1 MASSIYSATY
11 APSHTRPGN
20 RSSRGQ
26 GGQAT
31 LLVIGAAFVLIAG
44 AFALVAIAGAI
55 TGKGRV
61 QRAADLAAVS
71 AARSMRDDLPRLLTP
86 PALPNGLP
94 NPIHLEKA
102 AYLMRARGAALQAAR
117 ANGVAAGRVRI
128 SFPDLASC
136 VPLRAKVTVVADLD
150 VSGGHGAV
158 EASAVAEASAPATT
172 IGGMSAMASGGGYS
186 GRLIYRQGEGMRPD
200 VAAAF
205 DRMAAAAAA
214 AGIELLVSSGFRSN
228 AEQAALFAAHPDPRW
243 VAPPGRSLHRC
254 ATELDLGPASAY
266 GWLAANASRFSFVQ
280 RYSWEP
286 WHFGLDIGPAPCS
299 AAGDTVSAEGA
310 AIGKDAASGGDGAFA
325 GSGGLPSFVPVRFRS
340 PLLRAT
346 AHWNVSAALL
356 AAQLMAESNF
366 NPYAV
371 SPAGAQG
378 IAQFIPSTA
387 AAYGLDD
394 PFDPV
399 EAIDTQAHLM
409 SDLLRRFGSAQLALA
424 AYNAGPA
431 SVEACNCVPSI
442 PETTAYVSRI
452 LALLGGA
459 GALIAPSFEVRL
471 VA

>member
-1 MASSIYSATY
+1 MASSICSATY
-11 APSHTRPGN
+11 AASRMWPGN
-20 RSSRGQ
+20 RPSKGQ

-31 LLVIGAAFVLIAG
+31 LLVIGAVFVLIAG

-128 SFPDLASC
+128 SFPDLTSFA
-136 VPLRAKVTVVADLD
+136 PLRAKTTVVADLD
-150 VSGGHGAV
+150 VSGGRGAV
-158 EASAVAEASAPATT
+158 EASAVAEASAPATA
-172 IGGMSAMASGGGYS
+172 IGGMPAIASGGGYS

-205 DRMAAAAAA
+205 DRIAAAAAA
-214 AGIELLVSSGFRSN
+214 AGIELLVNSGFRSD

-254 ATELDLGPASAY
+254 ATELDLGPTSAY
-266 GWLAANASRFSFVQ
+266 AWLAANASRFGFVQ

-286 WHFGLDIGPAPCS
+286 WHFGLDTGPAPCS
-299 AAGDTVSAEGA
+299 AAGDTVRVEGA
-310 AIGKDAASGGDGAFA
+310 AIGKDAAIGGDGAFA
-325 GSGGLPSFVPVRFRS
+325 GSGGLPSFVPARFRS

-399 EAIDTQAHLM
+399 EAIDAEAHLM

-452 LALLGGA
+452 LALLSGA
-459 GALIAPSFEVRL
+459 GALVAPSFEVRL